1 MEFLA
6 NWGLFAVKL
15 VTVLVFVFLL
25 VSLLISLAMQAKAHN
40 EDDKDKIKFKFT
52 NLFNFY
58 KDNVDKLD
66 AAIDEFDESKSDKE
80 KKAYLKQKVKALKTA
95 PEKLREEK
103 AERIKKAEEQGEFCP
118 EHLYVIDF
126 DGDARASQVDELT
139 SKVNLILAKATDKD
153 EVIIKLTS
161 PGGVVNG
168 YGLCASQLER
178 IRNKGINLVACVDT
192 VAASGGYM
200 MACVASKIVAAPFSY
215 VGSIGVVAQIP
226 NFNKVLKNH
235 DVEYEQVTAGKYKRT
250 LTMFGENT
258 PEARD
263 KFKQEITLIHNRF
276 KAIVAK
282 YRTKLD
288 IENIAT
294 GEYWLAEDAK
304 ELNLVDQISTFD
316 EYLQNRL
323 DFTKVCAI
331 KISID
336 KDEKKSLKDILKKLL
351 MAKTWIKTVRKQ
363 LTKAVECDNQ
373 YQIK

>member
-80 KKAYLKQKVKALKTA
+80 KKAYLKQKAKALKTE
-95 PEKLREEK
+95 PQKLREDK

-139 SKVNLILAKATDKD
+139 SKVNLILAKATGKD

>member
-66 AAIDEFDESKSDKE
+66 AVIDEFDESKSDKE
-80 KKAYLKQKVKALKTA
+80 KKAYLKQKAKALKTE
-95 PEKLREEK
+95 PQKLREDK

>member
-80 KKAYLKQKVKALKTA
+80 KKAYLKQKAKALKTE
-95 PEKLREEK
+95 PQKLREDK

>member
-6 NWGLFAVKL
+6 DWGLFAVKL

-40 EDDKDKIKFKFT
+40 QDDKDKIKFKFT

-80 KKAYLKQKVKALKTA
+80 KKAYLKQKAKALKTE
-95 PEKLREEK
+95 PQKLREEK
-103 AERIKKAEEQGEFCP
+103 AEHIKKAEAQGEFCP
-118 EHLYVIDF
+118 EHLFVIDF

-139 SKVNLILAKATDKD
+139 KKVNLILAKATSKD
-153 EVIIKLTS
+153 EVIINLTS

>member
-6 NWGLFAVKL
+6 NWCLFAVKL

-25 VSLLISLAMQAKAHN
+25 VSLLISLAMQAKANN

-66 AAIDEFDESKSDKE
+66 AVIDEFDESKSDKE
-80 KKAYLKQKVKALKTA
+80 KKAYLKQKAKALKTE
-95 PEKLREEK
+95 PQKLREDK

-118 EHLYVIDF
+118 EHLFVIDF

-139 SKVNLILAKATDKD
+139 KKVNLILAKATDKD